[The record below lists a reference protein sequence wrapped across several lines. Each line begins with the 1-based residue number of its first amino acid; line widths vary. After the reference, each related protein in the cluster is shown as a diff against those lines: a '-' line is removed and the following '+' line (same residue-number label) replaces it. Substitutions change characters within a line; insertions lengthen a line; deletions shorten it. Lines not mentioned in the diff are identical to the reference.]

1 MKYNHLSQN
10 ARYQI
15 FALMKA
21 GLNKT
26 QIALT
31 LGRSKSTNSREIQR
45 NSGLKGYRTKQATL
59 KSEVRAL
66 GSRNVKK
73 VSVDTLKSAFDLVR
87 QEWSPQQI
95 AGTMNISHETVYRH
109 VYADKDCGGKL
120 FMHLRSQKKRRKRY
134 ASGRQRRGQI
144 PNRRSIY
151 ERPAVVDLR
160 LEVGHWEGDMVI
172 GARHKQAIV
181 TLVERKS
188 GYAKLFKVPNK
199 TAELVSAAM
208 IKSLKPFDGLV
219 DTITLDNGKEFADHQ
234 RIDLELGST
243 IYFADPFASWQRGT
257 NENFSGLLKQYIPK
271 DRPLSTVTQEELKII
286 ENKLNHRPRKRLGF
300 KTPHEVFHESLNR
313 VALRM

>member
-10 ARYQI
+10 ERYQI

-21 GLNKT
+21 GLNQT
-26 QIALT
+26 QVALT
-31 LGRSKSTNSREIQR
+31 LGRSKSTISREIQR
-45 NSGLKGYRTKQATL
+45 NSGLKGYRPKQATL

-66 GSRNVKK
+66 GSRNAKK

-87 QEWSPQQI
+87 QEWSPEQI

-144 PNRRSIY
+144 PNRRSIH

-160 LEVGHWEGDMVI
+160 LEVGHWEGDTVI

-199 TAELVSAAM
+199 TAELVSAVM

-234 RIDLELGST
+234 RVDLELGST

-257 NENFSGLLKQYIPK
+257 NENFNGLLRQYIPK
-271 DRPLSTVTQEELKII
+271 DRPLSTVTQEELKMI

-300 KTPHEVFHESLNR
+300 RTPHEVFHESLNR
-313 VALRM
+313 VALRV